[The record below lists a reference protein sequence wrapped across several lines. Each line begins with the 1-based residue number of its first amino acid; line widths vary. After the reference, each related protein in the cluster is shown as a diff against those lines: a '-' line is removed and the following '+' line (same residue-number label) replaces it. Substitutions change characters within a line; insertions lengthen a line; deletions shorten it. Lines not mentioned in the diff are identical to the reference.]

1 MAKTQL
7 TEPIIDQSSDVTE
20 SRGMA
25 GALWALVATGAALTP
40 IAGGI
45 AYSRFAVE
53 HAAALPPAI
62 DADRRTFLSPMAGQ
76 ISYYAD
82 ESGDGRPLLLVHSI
96 NAGASA
102 YEMRPLFDFFSGRR
116 PVYAIDLP
124 GFGFS
129 ERSDR
134 VYSEE
139 VFAVAILDLLH
150 EIGAHERGGA
160 DVVALSLGCE
170 FAARAAVN
178 QPALITSLA
187 LISPSGL
194 SGRANE
200 NRTQRTGTGSAG
212 RQLRSLLSVPLWSQA
227 FYDALVSRPS
237 LRYFLQRSF
246 DGEVDPGL
254 LDYAWATTHQP
265 GARFAPLYFIS
276 GLLFTPNA
284 AETLYARVTQP
295 TLVIYDRDGFVTFD
309 ALPAM
314 LAQHANW
321 QARRIAPTHGLPQFE
336 RLGDTTRA
344 LQSFWAEATVAQR

>member
-7 TEPIIDQSSDVTE
+7 TEQIIDQPSDVEE
-20 SRGMA
+20 SRGIA
-25 GALWALVATGAALTP
+25 GALWALVVTGAALTP
-40 IAGGI
+40 VAAGI
-45 AYSRFAVE
+45 AYSRLAVE

-82 ESGDGRPLLLVHSI
+82 ESGDGRPLLLVHSV

-102 YEMRPLFDFFSGRR
+102 YEMRPLFDFFRGRR
-116 PVYAIDLP
+116 PVYALDLP

-139 VFAVAILDLLH
+139 IFTVALLDLLR
-150 EIGAHERGGA
+150 EIGAQDRGGA
-160 DVVALSLGCE
+160 DVVALSLGSE

-178 QPALITSLA
+178 QPALISSLT
-187 LISPSGL
+187 LISPTGL
-194 SGRANE
+194 SGRTSE
-200 NRTQRTGTGSAG
+200 NRTQRTGASGGG
-212 RQLRSLLSVPLWSQA
+212 RRLRSLFAVPLWSQA
-227 FYDALVSRPS
+227 FYDALVSRAS

-246 DGEVDPGL
+246 NGEVDPGS

-295 TLVIYDRDGFVTFD
+295 TLVIYDRDGFVAFD
-309 ALPAM
+309 ALPNM
-314 LAQHANW
+314 LAQHTNW
-321 QARRIAPTHGLPQFE
+321 QAKRIAPTQGLPQFE
-336 RLGDTTRA
+336 RLGDTARA
-344 LQSFWAEATVAQR
+344 LQSFWTEATVAQR